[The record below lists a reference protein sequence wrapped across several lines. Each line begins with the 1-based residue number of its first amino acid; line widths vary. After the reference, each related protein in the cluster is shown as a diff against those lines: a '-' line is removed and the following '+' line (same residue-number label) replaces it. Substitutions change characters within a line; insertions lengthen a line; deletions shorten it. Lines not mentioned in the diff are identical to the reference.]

1 MRNIIICCD
10 GTGNEISEN
19 ISNVLKL
26 CHCLRKTEKTQPQK
40 QRGWPRVGGGTFSG
54 FAKHCRSATRKKIAD
69 LRAEMPARQFVKFYR
84 SSARSWNLAYAA
96 PSPACA
102 AAADRAASAA
112 TATTH
117 SAPTAT
123 PASTATTATPADNNG
138 G

>member
-26 CHCLRKTEKTQPQK
+26 YRCLRKTEKTQPQK
-40 QRGWPRVGGGTFSG
+40 QRGWPMVERRDLFRICQTLPISD
-54 FAKHCRSATRKKIAD
+54 AEKIAD

-102 AAADRAASAA
+102 AAADPAA
-112 TATTH
+112 TAATH
-117 SAPTAT
+117 SAPTAA
-123 PASTATTATPADNNG
+123 PASTATTATPANNNG

>member
-26 CHCLRKTEKTQPQK
+26 YRCLRKTEKTQPQK
-40 QRGWPRVGGGTFSG
+40 QRGWPMVERRDLFRICQTLPISD
-54 FAKHCRSATRKKIAD
+54 AEKIAD

-96 PSPACA
+96 PAPACA
-102 AAADRAASAA
+102 AAADPAASAA
-112 TATTH
+112 TYSAATY
-117 SAPTAT
+117 SAPTAA
-123 PASTATTATPADNNG
+123 PATTATPANNNG